1 MRPSNEC
8 PSRGPAADEGIIWA
22 PPPSLFQPRSSRLAV
37 PFQPRQRAHS
47 GSFPPS
53 GVSRW
58 GAQIEKVNSGGE
70 KERESEGPPSTAGSA
85 AGDHKVK
92 KTWPHKPT
100 YMSQVPLVPK
110 KNRQTAATTILICPI
125 FVSQHSSIIKMHT
138 EFFIEL
144 VIIKGLET
152 LSTFQK
158 GRFLFQRKAGG
169 VKEKNEKKKKKH

>member
-110 KNRQTAATTILICPI
+110 KIVKQQQPQFS
-125 FVSQHSSIIKMHT
+125 FVQSSSHST
-138 EFFIEL
+138 
-144 VIIKGLET
+144 V
-152 LSTFQK
+152 LSSKCTQSSSSS
-158 GRFLFQRKAGG
+158 
-169 VKEKNEKKKKKH
+169 